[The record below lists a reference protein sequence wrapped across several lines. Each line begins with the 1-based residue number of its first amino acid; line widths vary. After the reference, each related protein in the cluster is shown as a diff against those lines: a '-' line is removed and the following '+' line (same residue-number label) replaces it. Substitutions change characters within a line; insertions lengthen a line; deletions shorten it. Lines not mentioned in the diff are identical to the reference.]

1 MGVQLRLDGRTA
13 LVTGGSR
20 GIGKAIAAA
29 FVAAGADVFITARK
43 ADGLAAAAAELEAL
57 GGGRVAWMAANAGD
71 AEQADACVRSCME
84 RFGRLDVLVNNAA
97 ANPYFGPMIDIDQAR
112 AEKTVQVN
120 QWGYVMWTRLARDA
134 WMGANGGAVLNVS
147 SVGGFSVERGIGWY
161 NATKAAVLHMTRQ
174 LAAELAPGIRVN
186 ALAPGLITTGF
197 SRALWEE
204 HHDAL
209 SAATPLGRLGTPEDV
224 AGAALFLCSDAA
236 SWITGAHLVIDGG
249 ATTAPALS

>member
-1 MGVQLRLDGRTA
+1 MQLRLDGRTA

-29 FVAAGADVFITARK
+29 FAAAGADVLITARK
-43 ADGLAAAAAELEAL
+43 ADGLTAAAEEIAAL
-57 GGGRVAWMAANAGD
+57 GGGRVEWFAANAGD
-71 AEQADACVRSCME
+71 EEQAAACVAACME

-97 ANPYFGPMIDIDQAR
+97 ANPYYGPLVDIDRSR

-120 QWGYVMWTRLARDA
+120 QYGYVLWTRLARDA
-134 WMGANGGAVLNVS
+134 WMGAHGGAVLNIS
-147 SVGGFSVERGIGWY
+147 SVGGFSVEHGIGWY

-174 LAAELAPGIRVN
+174 LAAELAPAIRVN

-204 HHDAL
+204 HHDRL
-209 SAATPLGRLGTPEDV
+209 AASTPLGRLGTPDDV

-236 SWITGAHLVIDGG
+236 SWITGAQLVIDGG